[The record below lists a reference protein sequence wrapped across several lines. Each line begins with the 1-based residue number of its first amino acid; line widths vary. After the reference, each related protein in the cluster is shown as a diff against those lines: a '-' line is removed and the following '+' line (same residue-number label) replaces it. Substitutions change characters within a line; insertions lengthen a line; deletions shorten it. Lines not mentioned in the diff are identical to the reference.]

1 MATLVFHPAMTRR
14 IVAPEAGRRM
24 VARENSAET
33 ASRGTLSEAPRERVE
48 SLQAPVR
55 APAVSPLPSAAPS
68 ALRTAVA
75 SSYPGKVAVAAEQ
88 ANLAALACSCLQGD
102 ARSWELLVR
111 SQQRRVYGLC
121 YRFTGSASEA
131 EDLTQDVFLKMY
143 RNLQSFDPSKAS
155 LGVWLTTLT
164 RNLLVDNYRRSRVER
179 ASDSLDEPMAGEED
193 GPTRAERLPDTRS
206 GQEQYVAGMEL
217 RAKVQEALARVSPE
231 LREAVILRD
240 LQDMD
245 YREIAEVLAIP
256 QGTVKSRISRG
267 RAELARLLKG
277 LEGQVM

>member
-14 IVAPEAGRRM
+14 IAAPEAGRRM
-24 VARENSAET
+24 VARGNP
-33 ASRGTLSEAPRERVE
+33 GDPAPRESFAETPRAIVDDTHVPVRVSIAPAPAGIPV
-48 SLQAPVR
+48 SLQ
-55 APAVSPLPSAAPS
+55 PAVTNSDPAKAA
-68 ALRTAVA
+68 A
-75 SSYPGKVAVAAEQ
+75 AAEQ
-88 ANLAALACSCLQGD
+88 AQLAALATGCLRGD
-102 ARSWELLVR
+102 GKSWELLVR

-143 RNLQSFDPSKAS
+143 RNLHSFDPGKAS

-179 ASDSLDEPMAGEED
+179 ASDSLDEPVAGEED

-206 GQEQYVAGMEL
+206 GQEQNVAGVEL

-277 LEGQVM
+277 MEGQVM